1 MNQIVKR
8 GNRLPGW
15 EMFGD
20 FDDVVNQLFR
30 GGVASNS
37 QTEQA
42 LTPAIDVSETSEV
55 YTVRAELP
63 GIKKEDLDVSI
74 NEGILTINAESRFEH
89 EDKEKG
95 RVIRQERRYG
105 KYVRSMRLGGEVDE
119 DNVVA
124 DYSDGVLTLTLPK
137 ADKVKP
143 KKIAV
148 NVN

>member
-30 GGVASNS
+30 GGVAGNS

-42 LTPAIDVSETSEV
+42 LTPAIDVSETSEA

>member
-1 MNQIVKR
+1 M
-8 GNRLPGW
+8 
-15 EMFGD
+15 
-20 FDDVVNQLFR
+20 
-30 GGVASNS
+30 
-37 QTEQA
+37 
-42 LTPAIDVSETSEV
+42 
-55 YTVRAELP
+55 RAELP

-119 DNVVA
+119 DNVAA